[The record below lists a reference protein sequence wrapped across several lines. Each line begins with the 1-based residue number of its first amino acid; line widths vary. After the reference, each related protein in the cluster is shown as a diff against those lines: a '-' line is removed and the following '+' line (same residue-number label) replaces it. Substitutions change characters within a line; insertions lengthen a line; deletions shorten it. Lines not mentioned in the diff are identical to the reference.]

1 MKDSASAPDIEAW
14 RRKLV
19 FRSWHRGTREM
30 DLLLG
35 AFAEKHLPGFSSQEL
50 ALYEELLKENDPDL
64 YEWLTG
70 KSPPPVHC
78 QNKVMEKLQ
87 KFRLMGSVQG

>member
-1 MKDSASAPDIEAW
+1 MKDSATAPDIEAW

-35 AFAEKHLPGFSSQEL
+35 RFAEANLPGFNPEEL
-50 ALYEELLKENDPDL
+50 ALYEELLQENDPDL

-70 KSPPPVHC
+70 KSSPPAHC
-78 QNKVMEKLQ
+78 QNGVMKKLQ
-87 KFRLMGSVQG
+87 EFRLMGSVQG

>member
-1 MKDSASAPDIEAW
+1 MEPQQTSATETDIEAW

-35 AFAEKHLPGFSSQEL
+35 RFAEAEVKDFSTDEL
-50 ALYEELLKENDPDL
+50 TLYEALLSENDPDL
-64 YEWLTG
+64 YGWISGAAPAPFTNA
-70 KSPPPVHC
+70 V
-78 QNKVMEKLQ
+78 VEKLLRFHA
-87 KFRLMGSVQG
+87 KARA